1 MTRELSAAALLPIV
15 IGVIWFLPPV
25 ATAAFV
31 GSVLTLACVEYAR
44 LARAAG
50 IAGPA
55 AAAVGVI
62 YLGLPLG
69 AMVALVLE
77 AGREAVLLLLATVV
91 VSDTA
96 QYYGGRAL
104 GRRPLAPMIS
114 PRKTVEGAI
123 CGVIAATAAFTLI
136 GAWWLP
142 ALPPAPRVA
151 LGAALAL
158 LGIGGD
164 LFESRLKRAAGVKD
178 ASNLIPGHGGILDR
192 IDALLFA
199 APVYYAVI
207 VAFAR

>member
-1 MTRELSAAALLPIV
+1 MTREFSAAALLPIV

-25 ATAAFV
+25 ATAALV
-31 GSVLTLACVEYAR
+31 GFVLTLACVEYAR
-44 LARAAG
+44 LTRAAG

-69 AMVALVLE
+69 AMVALALE
-77 AGREAVLLLLATVV
+77 TGREAVLLLLATVV

-123 CGVIAATAAFTLI
+123 CGVLAATAAFTLI
-136 GAWWLP
+136 GAWWMA
-142 ALPPAPRVA
+142 ALPPAPRMA
-151 LGAALAL
+151 LGATLAL

>member
-1 MTRELSAAALLPIV
+1 MTREFSAAALLPIV

-25 ATAAFV
+25 ATAALV
-31 GSVLTLACVEYAR
+31 GFVLTLACVEYAR
-44 LARAAG
+44 LTRAAG

-69 AMVALVLE
+69 AMVALALE
-77 AGREAVLLLLATVV
+77 TGREAVLLLLATVV

-104 GRRPLAPMIS
+104 GRRPLAPTIS

-123 CGVIAATAAFTLI
+123 CGVLAATAAFTLI
-136 GAWWLP
+136 GAWWMP
-142 ALPPAPRVA
+142 ALPPAPRMA
-151 LGAALAL
+151 LGATLAL

-164 LFESRLKRAAGVKD
+164 LFESRLKRAADVKD

>member
-1 MTRELSAAALLPIV
+1 MTREFSAAALLPIV

-25 ATAAFV
+25 ATAALV
-31 GSVLTLACVEYAR
+31 GFVLTLACVEYAR
-44 LARAAG
+44 LTRAAG

-69 AMVALVLE
+69 AMVALALE
-77 AGREAVLLLLATVV
+77 TGREAVLLLLATVV

-123 CGVIAATAAFTLI
+123 CGVLAATAAFTLI
-136 GAWWLP
+136 GAWWMP
-142 ALPPAPRVA
+142 ALPPAPRMA
-151 LGAALAL
+151 LGATLAL